1 MSKFK
6 KLIVGV
12 MAVLLA
18 ALVVAPSVALAE
30 GEKTYTITM
39 DTTAGHTY
47 EAYQVFTGDL
57 SDDGKLSNIVWGN
70 GVNGDALLTALKA
83 NANYGT
89 AFTKCET
96 AADVA
101 KVLGTY
107 DDKGADIKALA
118 KIIAANKK
126 TVAKSGTTSIGGLTA
141 GYYLVLDS
149 TTTIPDGQTRSDFML
164 EVVKDVHVTAKDSTV
179 TSEKKVDDK
188 NDSNTT
194 EDETKWQDSADYDI
208 GDDVPFQL
216 KATVAENYADYT
228 KYELTFHDVQSA
240 GLTFNANSVK
250 VYVDNKQVS
259 SGFTVNSNPT
269 DGCTFEIVF
278 ADLKQIKAVKAGS
291 VVTVEYTSKLNE
303 HAVIGAAG
311 NPNTSHITYSNNP
324 NSTTETGKTPDDK
337 VIVFTYKLVANKVN
351 ENKEA
356 LTGAGFTL
364 YKKNA
369 AGEYVAVGQEIKGD
383 QMTTFEWKGLDDGDY
398 KLVETTTPSGYN
410 TMQPQEFSIT
420 ATHDIESA
428 DPKLETLVST
438 LKDFTATLDTGT
450 IEGSIVNQSGSTLP
464 STGGMG
470 TTLLYT
476 IGGVLVAVSAVG
488 LIARRKMSAEQ

>member
-6 KLIVGV
+6 KFIVGV

-30 GEKTYTITM
+30 GATYTITM
-39 DTTAGHTY
+39 DTTADHTY
-47 EAYQVFTGDL
+47 EAYQVFKGDL
-57 SDDGKLSNIVWGN
+57 SDDGKLSNIVWGT

-83 NANYGT
+83 DDKYGT
-89 AFTKCET
+89 AFTECKT

-107 DDKGADIKALA
+107 ANRGEDIKALA
-118 KIIAANKK
+118 KIIAANK
-126 TVAKSGTTSIGGLTA
+126 TTAAASGTTSISGLAA

-149 TTTIPDGQTRSDFML
+149 TAIIPDGQTRSDFML

-194 EDETKWQDSADYDI
+194 EDATTWQDSADYDI

-216 KATVAENYADYT
+216 KATVAANYADYT

-240 GLTFNANSVK
+240 GLTFNADSVK
-250 VYVDNKQVS
+250 AYVDGKEV
-259 SGFTVNSNPT
+259 SGFTVNTNTT

-278 ADLKQIKAVKAGS
+278 ADLKQIDDVKAGS
-291 VVTVEYTSKLNE
+291 TVTVEYTSKLNE
-303 HAVIGAAG
+303 SAVIGAAG

-351 ENKEA
+351 ENNEA

-369 AGEYVAVGQEIKGD
+369 DGEYVPVGEEIKGE
-383 QMTTFEWKGLDDGDY
+383 QMTKFEWKGLDDGDY

-420 ATHDIESA
+420 ATHDIENA
-428 DPKLETLVST
+428 DPKLETLAST
-438 LKDFTATLDTGT
+438 LKDFTATLNTGT

>member
-18 ALVVAPSVALAE
+18 ALVVAPNVALAE
-30 GEKTYTITM
+30 DATYTITM

-57 SDDGKLSNIVWGN
+57 SDDGKLSNIVWGT
-70 GVNGDALLTALKA
+70 GVNGGALLTALKGDDT
-83 NANYGT
+83 YGT
-89 AFTKCET
+89 AFAKCET

-107 DDKGADIKALA
+107 ANKGEDIKALA
-118 KIIAANKK
+118 KIIAANKT
-126 TVAKSGTTSIGGLTA
+126 TVAGSGTTSISGLAA

-149 TTTIPDGQTRSDFML
+149 TATIPDGQTRSDFML
-164 EVVKDVHVTAKDSTV
+164 EVVKNVHVTAKDSTV

-188 NDSNTT
+188 NDSNNDENATT
-194 EDETKWQDSADYDI
+194 WQDSADYDI

-240 GLTFNANSVK
+240 GLTFNADSVK
-250 VYVDNKQVS
+250 AYVDGKEV
-259 SGFTVNSNPT
+259 SGFTVNENTT

-278 ADLKQIKAVKAGS
+278 DDLKQIDDVKAGS
-291 VVTVEYTSKLNE
+291 TVTVEYTSKLNE
-303 HAVIGAAG
+303 NAMIGAAG

-351 ENKEA
+351 ENKEP

-369 AGEYVAVGQEIKGD
+369 AGEYVAVGKEIKGE

-410 TMQPQEFSIT
+410 TMQDQEFSIT

-428 DPKLETLVST
+428 DPKLKTLEST
-438 LKDFTATLDTGT
+438 LKDFTATLNTGT
-450 IEGSIVNQSGSTLP
+450 IEGEIVNQSGSTLP

>member
-30 GEKTYTITM
+30 DATYTITM
-39 DTTAGHTY
+39 KTTKDHTY

-70 GVNGDALLTALKA
+70 GVDGDALLTALKD
-83 NANYGT
+83 NAKYGT
-89 AFTKCET
+89 AFAECKT

-107 DDKGADIKALA
+107 ENKGEDIKALA
-118 KIIAANKK
+118 KIIAANKT
-126 TVAKSGTTSIGGLTA
+126 TVAGSGTTSISGLAA

-164 EVVKDVHVTAKDSTV
+164 EVVKNVEVTAKDSTV

-188 NDSNTT
+188 NDSNNEESATT
-194 EDETKWQDSADYDI
+194 WQDSADYDI

-216 KATVAENYADYT
+216 KATVAANYADYT

-240 GLTFNANSVK
+240 GLTFNAESVK
-250 VYVDNKQVS
+250 VYVDDTEVS
-259 SGFTVNSNPT
+259 SGFTVNSDPN

-278 ADLKQIKAVKAGS
+278 ADLKQIEAVKAGS
-291 VVTVEYTSKLNE
+291 TVRVEYTSKLNE
-303 HAVIGAAG
+303 KAVIGAAG

-356 LTGAGFTL
+356 LKGAGFTL

-369 AGEYVAVGQEIKGD
+369 AGEYVAVGEEIKGE

-428 DPKLETLVST
+428 DPKLETLAST
-438 LKDFTATLDTGT
+438 LKDFTATLETGT

-476 IGGVLVAVSAVG
+476 IGGLLVAGSAVG
-488 LIARRKMSAEQ
+488 LVARRKVSAEQ